1 MEYCIQSL
9 NVYFTYLKLFFLKVP
24 PLLLVSFDPQF
35 LISSDDQIMPPPLSN
50 EPGQAAS
57 EMQEIYYLINI
68 SPPPPPPKKRKG
80 SLISD
85 PQCWFSRKPCWGYI
99 N

>member
-35 LISSDDQIMPPPLSN
+35 LISSDDQIMPPPPFQMNQGKPLVRC
-50 EPGQAAS
+50 
-57 EMQEIYYLINI
+57 
-68 SPPPPPPKKRKG
+68 KKF
-80 SLISD
+80 IT
-85 PQCWFSRKPCWGYI
+85 
-99 N
+99 